1 MMTVCTPVR
10 VWRAAEVSIKN
21 NDSGVVIS
29 TSGGWLT
36 SWRRSAGG
44 VSPERTPTLIWG
56 AGRPWRSASR
66 VSPASGVRRLRSTS
80 TANALS
86 GDTYS
91 TRVAAGR
98 SDIGSESAKLSRAHR
113 NAARVFPDPVGA
125 MTSVLSPSA
134 MAAQALAWA
143 AVGAAKVLV
152 NQSRVS
158 ALNRLSAEGCA
169 NLT

>member
-1 MMTVCTPVR
+1 MF
-10 VWRAAEVSIKN
+10 
-21 NDSGVVIS
+21 
-29 TSGGWLT
+29 
-36 SWRRSAGG
+36 
-44 VSPERTPTLIWG
+44 
-56 AGRPWRSASR
+56 
-66 VSPASGVRRLRSTS
+66 
-80 TANALS
+80 
-86 GDTYS
+86 
-91 TRVAAGR
+91 
-98 SDIGSESAKLSRAHR
+98 
-113 NAARVFPDPVGA
+113 AARVFPDPVGA